1 MDNKENEQNIVD
13 SNNLENSIET
23 TNTNMENTVLTTPQ
37 DNNTP
42 QVVEVNNTKE
52 VTKNVTNK
60 EVIVEKNS
68 KKKKEKKGHP
78 IFLILLLIF
87 LFAFVYFLPDI
98 TKFITDYQNDKN
110 GVNELK
116 SGNMVC
122 RLSNSTER
130 IDYNYDLTFKYD
142 KNRLKSS
149 KMVTTSRLADNAT
162 DNSILTE
169 KENSCQHLKSV
180 LDGNNIGMSAD
191 CSVSAAVQI
200 TTQSIDYE
208 KLNMNYITDNITEF
222 EGFYPEYELDQSVT
236 TIENDLKNNGYTC
249 QRNER

>member
-1 MDNKENEQNIVD
+1 MDNNDGKNKINEETLKVITPDLEENKP
-13 SNNLENSIET
+13 S
-23 TNTNMENTVLTTPQ
+23 
-37 DNNTP
+37 
-42 QVVEVNNTKE
+42 VVEVNNTNE
-52 VTKNVTNK
+52 VVQKTVEVNNKQVNETK
-60 EVIVEKNS
+60 IEKKS
-68 KKKKEKKGHP
+68 KTSKEKKGHP
-78 IFLILLLIF
+78 VFLVLLIIF
-87 LFAFVYFLPDI
+87 LFAFVYFLPEI
-98 TKFITDYQNDKN
+98 TNFITDYKN
-110 GVNELK
+110 KKTGVNELK

-130 IDYNYDLTFKYD
+130 IDYNYELTFKYD